1 MVLQAANLVWSLV
14 LMLTF
19 DFFGVCV
26 CVCAVFSV
34 SLVCVFC
41 VSYFD
46 FEGYAGVSLEPK

>member
-34 SLVCVFC
+34 SLVYVFC